1 MESCRSSKS
10 TSCTAGWVVE
20 RIIGMKHVTI
30 TQHAVD
36 RYRQR
41 FRARRSLDRT
51 IIDRLRHY
59 WARGEVIQRNAEEMQ
74 LEFRR
79 HGHIA
84 EWRRFYGVVMIVANG
99 RMATV
104 VRHEKNY
111 KPKCVRRLR

>member
-1 MESCRSSKS
+1 
-10 TSCTAGWVVE
+10 
-20 RIIGMKHVTI
+20 MKHVTI

-59 WARGEVIQRNAEEMQ
+59 WAKGEVMRRTGEEMQ
-74 LEFRR
+74 EEFRR
-79 HGHIA
+79 HGCIS
-84 EWRRFYGVVMIVANG
+84 ERRRFYGVVMVVTNG

-104 VRHEKNY
+104 MRHEKNY
-111 KPKCVRRLR
+111 KPKCIRRLR